1 MLLARMQD
9 LGLKEEDYSAYLDT
23 RRFGAHP
30 RPNPSPIPN
39 PSPSPSPTPN
49 PNPNPNPNRT
59 RTLTRTLSPTPS
71 PTITPSLTPS
81 LILTLSRLAAALGLR
96 RWLRAARALRDGHG
110 QHPRRHP
117 LPAHGRPDAPLS
129 RLARRPALARPRP
142 LAPSSRRLR
151 DPLRRCRSVTRS
163 RSGGGGTAAGGTTRS
178 RHVSVGAEV

>member
-9 LGLKEEDYSAYLDT
+9 LGLKEDDYSAYLDT

-59 RTLTRTLSPTPS
+59 RTLTLTLNPTPS

-81 LILTLSRLAAALGLR
+81 LTLTLSRLAAALGLR
-96 RWLRAARALRDGHG
+96 RRLRTPRALRDRHG

-129 RLARRPALARPRP
+129 RLARRA
-142 LAPSSRRLR
+142 SSRRLR
-151 DPLRRCRSVTRS
+151 DPVRRCRSVTRS
-163 RSGGGGTAAGGTTRS
+163 RSGGGGIAAGGTTRS
-178 RHVSVGAEV
+178 RHVSVAAEV